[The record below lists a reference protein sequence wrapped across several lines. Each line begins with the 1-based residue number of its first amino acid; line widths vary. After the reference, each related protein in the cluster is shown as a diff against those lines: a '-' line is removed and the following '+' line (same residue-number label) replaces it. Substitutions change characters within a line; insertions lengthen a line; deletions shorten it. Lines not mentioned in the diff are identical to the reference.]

1 MDTYPNHRLEKAFKV
16 GVECTLR
23 GWHREAVAAFRR
35 AVGIHPGFAE
45 AHWGLGTALG
55 EMDRHE
61 EAASSFEKAIDLN
74 PGLAEAHYNLSIA
87 LNRLGR
93 AREANEVDH
102 KATYLRPEIGDR
114 VCAVSAGSPLD
125 LIMLSAELE
134 IDGMAAYRCLEGKSL
149 YHRSI
154 QGGPWPR
161 RGTIADFTA

>member
-23 GWHREAVAAFRR
+23 GWHREAVVAFRK

-45 AHWGLGTALG
+45 AHFGLGAALG

-61 EAASSFEKAIDLN
+61 EAASSFEQAINLK

-87 LNRLGR
+87 LSRLGR
-93 AREANEVDH
+93 AQEANEAFH
-102 KATYLRPEIGDR
+102 KATYLRPDVGDR
-114 VCAVSAGSPLD
+114 ACPDSAGSPLD
-125 LIMLSAELE
+125 LILLSAEMK
-134 IDGMAAYRCLEGKSL
+134 IDGMAACRCLEGKNL

-154 QGGPWPR
+154 QGGLWPR